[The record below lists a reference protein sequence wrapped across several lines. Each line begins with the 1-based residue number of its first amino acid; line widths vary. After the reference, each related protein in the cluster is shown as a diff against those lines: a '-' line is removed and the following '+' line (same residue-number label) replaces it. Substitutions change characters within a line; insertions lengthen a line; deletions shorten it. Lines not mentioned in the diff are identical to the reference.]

1 MKACTHDLPD
11 TTKNTEYSYPI
22 AAKFNG
28 EKQPAHKS
36 MEVRTVDLKSIKV
49 AIVQEIANIVHD
61 KDLISLGQDTNVFR
75 VFKM

>member
-1 MKACTHDLPD
+1 
-11 TTKNTEYSYPI
+11 
-22 AAKFNG
+22 
-28 EKQPAHKS
+28 